1 MQDELNLKALILYL
15 DHQSWPVLIARLAD
29 LACKSREERQE
40 D

>member
-1 MQDELNLKALILYL
+1 MQDELNLKALIL